1 MKNDYNDIV
10 TQSNI
15 EQSDEVMVSMGSAL
29 VGYLLGGPMGAIIAN
44 SSLPII
50 KLTTNILE
58 GWLERKARRMSSV
71 VDKAIFLSGI
81 NDTEVLLRLQ
91 SNTNLVDDVV
101 KLLQYLFDTDTE
113 LDMLFSVLLSKLFQ
127 DTGYE
132 EEQRLIILGTAIKG
146 LNKVQLSI
154 IVENG
159 QRGGQMSADEISSFL
174 SIPEWEL
181 RNAVRDLELRG
192 IITDNDTNPTV
203 WYLRE
208 LGQALV
214 EIRTI
219 NYSND
224 EK

>member
-1 MKNDYNDIV
+1 MENNHNDIV

-15 EQSDEVMVSMGSAL
+15 EQSGEVMVSMGSAL
-29 VGYLLGGPMGAIIAN
+29 VGYILGGPMGAIIAN
-44 SSLPII
+44 STLPFI

-58 GWLERKARRMSSV
+58 GWLERKARRMSFV
-71 VDKAIFLSGI
+71 VDKAISLSGM
-81 NDTEVLLRLQ
+81 NNTEVLLRLQ

-154 IVENG
+154 MIEIG

-192 IITDNDTNPTV
+192 IITDNDTNPTI

-208 LGQALV
+208 LGQALL

>member
-1 MKNDYNDIV
+1 
-10 TQSNI
+10 
-15 EQSDEVMVSMGSAL
+15 MVSMGSAL
-29 VGYLLGGPMGAIIAN
+29 VGYILGGPMGAIIAN
-44 SSLPII
+44 STLPFI

-58 GWLERKARRMSSV
+58 GWLERKARRMSFV
-71 VDKAIFLSGI
+71 VDKAISLSGM
-81 NDTEVLLRLQ
+81 NNTEVLLRLQ

-154 IVENG
+154 MIEIG

-192 IITDNDTNPTV
+192 IITDNDTNPTI

-208 LGQALV
+208 LGQALL

>member
-1 MKNDYNDIV
+1 
-10 TQSNI
+10 
-15 EQSDEVMVSMGSAL
+15 
-29 VGYLLGGPMGAIIAN
+29 
-44 SSLPII
+44 
-50 KLTTNILE
+50 
-58 GWLERKARRMSSV
+58 MSFV
-71 VDKAIFLSGI
+71 VDKAISLSGM
-81 NDTEVLLRLQ
+81 NNTEVLLRLQ

-154 IVENG
+154 MIEIG

-192 IITDNDTNPTV
+192 IITDNDTNPTI

-208 LGQALV
+208 LGQALL